1 MTEQIGVKVARELI
15 GMGITLLPKRYEVWF
30 VHRNGEDRA
39 LSARIEEMIASGGR
53 VCNAFL
59 DRMCTEFLDDSV
71 GGRTYTA
78 CAGGLGESSEEL
90 HGIAAKFA
98 RSVADY
104 DEHAADALGRLEA
117 ASDDPPKAAMIMRES
132 VEKTKQ
138 TLQSVKGLEEELKR
152 ASAAIDALKVSLN
165 EAQKAAITDSLTGLF
180 NRRHFQR
187 CLDIAM
193 EEAEKDRRPLSVVM
207 ADIDHFKS
215 VNDTWGHQ
223 TGDQVIQFF
232 ARLVASNTKGKDI
245 IARYGGEEF
254 VMLLPDTAA
263 AEAAKVA
270 EAIRAMLEQRV
281 LRKRLT
287 NELLG
292 RITVSLGVA
301 EADPGEDRDSLIEA
315 ADSALYEAK
324 RLGRNRVAI
333 APPRRELARARA

>member
-1 MTEQIGVKVARELI
+1 
-15 GMGITLLPKRYEVWF
+15 
-30 VHRNGEDRA
+30 
-39 LSARIEEMIASGGR
+39 MI
-53 VCNAFL
+53 V
-59 DRMCTEFLDDSV
+59 
-71 GGRTYTA
+71 
-78 CAGGLGESSEEL
+78 
-90 HGIAAKFA
+90 
-98 RSVADY
+98 
-104 DEHAADALGRLEA
+104 
-117 ASDDPPKAAMIMRES
+117 RES
-132 VEKTKQ
+132 VEKTRQ

-207 ADIDHFKS
+207 ADVDHFKS

-263 AEAAKVA
+263 AEAARVA

-301 EADPGEDRDSLIEA
+301 EAEPGEDRDSLIEA